1 MKIASLAIAAALMGI
16 ATAAPAQT
24 TPTPAPADTPE
35 AAANRDI
42 AAQAAA
48 RQDNLAAAHADD
60 VAATQAQYEAD
71 MVAYRAAL
79 RAHHRAVVA
88 DARIADRQQ
97 RAYADAMAVW
107 RHQVYACKHG
117 DNRACKAPTPDPA
130 AFW

>member
-1 MKIASLAIAAALMGI
+1 MKIASLAITAALMGI

-24 TPTPAPADTPE
+24 APADTPE
-35 AAANRDI
+35 AAANRDV

-48 RQDNLAAAHADD
+48 RQQTVEAAQVDAVD
-60 VAATQAQYEAD
+60 ATQAQYEAD
-71 MVAYRAAL
+71 MASYRAAL

-88 DARIADRQQ
+88 DARIANRQQ